1 MLVKLRLPFAVV
13 ILVAVLAGGPGCET
27 SGSTHA
33 KHLAVAGTCVADPT
47 PIGGQ
52 LVRGCLT
59 AADQIIDGTSVTVT
73 SVEIRGASGWIVLHT
88 NEAGE
93 PGPRIGLVRVQ
104 QGRSTNV
111 LVPAARRLTTAFYWP
126 MLHIDAGR
134 QGVYEFPIGPDVPVV
149 DSQGMVMKLIHV
161 TVR

>member
-1 MLVKLRLPFAVV
+1 VKLRLLSAVV
-13 ILVAVLAGGPGCET
+13 ILVVVLAGGPGCET
-27 SGSTHA
+27 PGSTHA
-33 KHLAVAGTCVADPT
+33 KHVPVAGTCVTDPT

-59 AADQIIDGTSVTVT
+59 AADQVIDGTSVTVAG
-73 SVEIRGASGWIVLHT
+73 VEIRGASGWIVLHT
-88 NEAGE
+88 DEAGE
-93 PGPRIGLVRVQ
+93 PGPRIGLVHVQ
-104 QGRSTNV
+104 QGRSTNIMI
-111 LVPAARRLTTAFYWP
+111 PAARRLTTAIYWP

-134 QGVYEFPIGPDVPVV
+134 QGDYEFPIGPDVPVV